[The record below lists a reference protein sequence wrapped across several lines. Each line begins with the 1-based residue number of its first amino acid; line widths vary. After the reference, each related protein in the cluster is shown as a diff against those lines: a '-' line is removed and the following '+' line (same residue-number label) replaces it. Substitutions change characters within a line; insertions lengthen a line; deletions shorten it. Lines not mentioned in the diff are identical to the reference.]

1 MTTTAPRTR
10 QRGRPRDPSVD
21 RRVLAACRELAGQ
34 VGVDG
39 VTMGALA
46 ERSGVS
52 KATIRLRWSSPR
64 EVVEAALGEIVAIDM
79 REDAADAFN
88 GLQFLRRFEHGPF
101 LAACV
106 VASDGADGLAFWEGR

>member
-1 MTTTAPRTR
+1 
-10 QRGRPRDPSVD
+10 
-21 RRVLAACRELAGQ
+21 VLAACRELAGQ

-39 VTMGALA
+39 VTFRLLT

-64 EVVEAALGEIVAIDM
+64 EVVEAALREIEVLTFEA
-79 REDAADAFN
+79 RAARNAN
-88 GLQFLRRFEHGPF
+88 HYLQGLRSLPDFGPF